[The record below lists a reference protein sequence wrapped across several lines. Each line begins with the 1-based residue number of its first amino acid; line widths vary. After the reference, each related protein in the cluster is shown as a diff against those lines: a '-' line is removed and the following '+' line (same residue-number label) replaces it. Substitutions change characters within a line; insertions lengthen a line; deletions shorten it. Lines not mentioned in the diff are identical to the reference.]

1 MFYTLLIGIA
11 EVMTKN
17 IYSSLKTQLLNVSRL
32 TRAICLLIFPQKNIR
47 TRVIN
52 VLLLSLISTLLKF
65 SLPFLAVYF
74 FPANMVIIAMS
85 FGLSYIFGQIEPWVR
100 QLMLTPA
107 NAQLAEDITSDILKH
122 YFDLPLDRRLSHP
135 VGEIVQHFNLTYN
148 AIHKM
153 LSSLFCVVVPVIFDI
168 SVATIF
174 LSLLSG
180 SASLWLLGIFL
191 IYLASAI
198 WGARRQQQTQKDS
211 IEKIFA
217 IYGNLTPTLSN
228 YENIHYF
235 NKVKYE
241 LDKHKILSSN
251 MKAAM
256 IKDMLVTGYTQLRQA
271 IIATTSLILM
281 VALLTLTGRQP
292 LDSTYFILELFYLFQ
307 VFLPLNTLTQG
318 ISDLHTSIFGLTQ
331 VMNFLN
337 TEVVIKDRSGSVPLS
352 ISEKRAN
359 ITFDNVSFS
368 YKKDNETIPVLINAS
383 FHIPYGKKTAIVGLS
398 GAGKSTILQLLLRF
412 YDVNNGCIKIN
423 DQDIRDV
430 KLDSLREAIA
440 VVPQV
445 PILFN
450 DTLLENLRYANSNAD
465 MQAISE
471 AISKAG
477 LAEYINELPIGLE
490 TRVGEGGQKISGG
503 ERQRLAIARAILK
516 NAPIYIYDE
525 ATSSL
530 DVENEKKISDTI
542 DKILPHATTIVITH
556 RLNTIINADQ
566 IIVLNDGKV
575 EESGSYA
582 ALIKNKDNIFY
593 KMMKTYCESVGIS
606 PESVRL
612 LKSNTITEN

>member
-1 MFYTLLIGIA
+1 
-11 EVMTKN
+11 
-17 IYSSLKTQLLNVSRL
+17 
-32 TRAICLLIFPQKNIR
+32 
-47 TRVIN
+47 
-52 VLLLSLISTLLKF
+52 
-65 SLPFLAVYF
+65 
-74 FPANMVIIAMS
+74 
-85 FGLSYIFGQIEPWVR
+85 
-100 QLMLTPA
+100 
-107 NAQLAEDITSDILKH
+107 
-122 YFDLPLDRRLSHP
+122 
-135 VGEIVQHFNLTYN
+135 
-148 AIHKM
+148 
-153 LSSLFCVVVPVIFDI
+153 
-168 SVATIF
+168 
-174 LSLLSG
+174 
-180 SASLWLLGIFL
+180 
-191 IYLASAI
+191 
-198 WGARRQQQTQKDS
+198 
-211 IEKIFA
+211 
-217 IYGNLTPTLSN
+217 
-228 YENIHYF
+228 
-235 NKVKYE
+235 
-241 LDKHKILSSN
+241 